1 MAACDC
7 VVLVEYRCFEEPFA
21 TGDDNVIEV
30 GVLVSPFVVELVE
43 VELYIRAAAADECF
57 GFDKERRPDDRECEV
72 VRRESPNLG
81 SELLIVVNL
90 HHFFYLR
97 EDADERLDMVTSDGI
112 TDESPPF
119 VPDSVEKLR
128 GAEPREVAVARLP
141 SPEEIV
147 DIRASIQQTVLKILN
162 VVTREIG
169 VERTRRI
176 WYPIPTEKIT
186 LCR

>member
-7 VVLVEYRCFEEPFA
+7 VAFVEYRCFEEPFA
-21 TGDDNVIEV
+21 SGDDNVVEV

-43 VELYIRAAAADECF
+43 VKLDIRAGAKCF

-90 HHFFYLR
+90 LHFFYLR
-97 EDADERLDMVTSDGI
+97 EDADERLDMVTSNRVSN
-112 TDESPPF
+112 ESPPF

-128 GAEPREVAVARLP
+128 
-141 SPEEIV
+141 
-147 DIRASIQQTVLKILN
+147 
-162 VVTREIG
+162 
-169 VERTRRI
+169 
-176 WYPIPTEKIT
+176 
-186 LCR
+186 